1 MPLVCRLRD
10 NKDLVDPTVQSLN
23 RLAENVIKAEALS
36 VAITEILSG
45 AAQAGKPLIQK
56 ADSVP
61 SGGLEAQPKRPLQR
75 RSSNPPTKD
84 LGINSVGH
92 KGCPRYGSA
101 QPLIAASPPC
111 LSRAC
116 LSIQPRRDIR
126 QGLEDTYDRSCTG
139 VWSK

>member
-36 VAITEILSG
+36 VTITEILSG

-61 SGGLEAQPKRPLQR
+61 SARLEAQPKRPLQR
-75 RSSNPPTKD
+75 RSSNPPQKISESIPLGTKD
-84 LGINSVGH
+84 VPDTGAPSPSLQPPLPVSPGLFY
-92 KGCPRYGSA
+92 RYN
-101 QPLIAASPPC
+101 
-111 LSRAC
+111 
-116 LSIQPRRDIR
+116 RDEI
-126 QGLEDTYDRSCTG
+126 YDK
-139 VWSK
+139 V